1 MDAKPRV
8 AVETSEVIR
17 VVLQMNLTQYI
28 SKNRVVLVFTPAA
41 SDARFQMQTEL
52 FEKGK
57 ADLDERCIVVLSVVG
72 AEEIKTRSHFRVSKE
87 DFAVI
92 LIGKDGN
99 EKHRWAGVAPIEQID
114 HRVDRMP
121 MRRSEMQRK

>member
-1 MDAKPRV
+1 
-8 AVETSEVIR
+8 
-17 VVLQMNLTQYI
+17 MNLKQYEW
-28 SKNRVVLVFTPAA
+28 KNRVVLVFTPTA
-41 SDARFQMQTEL
+41 SDARFQVQTEL
-52 FEKGK
+52 FEKRK
-57 ADLDERCIVVLSVVG
+57 ADLDERNIVVLCVVG
-72 AEEIKTRSHFRVSKE
+72 AEEVKTRNHFRVSKE

-99 EKHRWAGVAPIEQID
+99 EKHRWAGVAPIDQID

>member
-1 MDAKPRV
+1 MDAQSRL
-8 AVETSEVIR
+8 AVEAPEVIQR
-17 VVLQMNLTQYI
+17 DAMNLTQYLW
-28 SKNRVVLVFTPAA
+28 KNRIILVFTPAA
-41 SDARFQMQTEL
+41 SDARFQAQTEL
-52 FEKGK
+52 FEARKT
-57 ADLDERCIVVLSVVG
+57 DLDERNILVFAVVG
-72 AEEIKTRSHFRVSKE
+72 ADEPKMRSHFRVSKD

>member
-1 MDAKPRV
+1 
-8 AVETSEVIR
+8 
-17 VVLQMNLTQYI
+17 MNLTQYLGR
-28 SKNRVVLVFTPAA
+28 NRILLVFTPSA
-41 SDARFQMQTEL
+41 SDARFEAQNEL
-52 FEKGK
+52 FEKRRT
-57 ADLDERCIVVLSVVG
+57 DLEERNILVL
-72 AEEIKTRSHFRVSKE
+72 EEVKTRCQFRVSKE

-99 EKHRWAGVAPIEQID
+99 EKHRWTGVAPIDQID

>member
-1 MDAKPRV
+1 
-8 AVETSEVIR
+8 
-17 VVLQMNLTQYI
+17 MNLTQYLW
-28 SKNRVVLVFTPAA
+28 KNRIVLVFTPTA
-41 SDARFQMQTEL
+41 SDSRFQMQTDL
-52 FEKGK
+52 FEKSK
-57 ADLDERCIVVLSVVG
+57 SDLEERNILVFPVVG
-72 AEEIKTRSHFRVSKE
+72 TDEMKTRCQFRVSKE
-87 DFAVI
+87 DFAVV